1 LTLQRT
7 DWKDVSQPVRDLVQ
21 ERTGPV
27 LAARTVSAGLNSHL
41 AVVLGTV
48 DGPLFIKGVRTD
60 HPGVVRQ
67 HREAM
72 INPHVQPL
80 APQLRWQAEGAG
92 WNLLAFAYIAGAR
105 HADHSPGSA
114 DLPAVVQVINRLQ
127 QIRCPDLPVKRAE
140 QRWAAYVDDDT
151 DLGLLAG
158 TALLH
163 TDFNPLNVLMTADGT
178 WIIDWAWPTRGAAFI
193 DPGCFLLRLM
203 LGGHTAAQAEAWAA
217 QFTSWRT
224 TPNEAIS
231 VFASACA
238 RLYDEIAR
246 EDPQPWKKRFAAVAQ
261 DWAEYRSGERS
272 VPTGDSDSVT
282 G

>member
-1 LTLQRT
+1 MQHT
-7 DWKDVSQPVRDLVQ
+7 DWNDLSQAVRDLVQ
-21 ERTGPV
+21 AHTGPV
-27 LAARTVSAGLNSHL
+27 RTARTVTAGLNSHL
-41 AVVLGTV
+41 AAVLDTV
-48 DGPLFIKGVRTD
+48 DGPLFVKGVRTD

-92 WNLLAFAYIAGAR
+92 WNLLAFTYIAGAK
-105 HADHSPGSA
+105 HADYSPGSA
-114 DLPAVVQVINRLQ
+114 DLPAVVQAINRLQ

-140 QRWAAYVDDDT
+140 QRWAAHIDDDT
-151 DLGLLAG
+151 NLGLLAG

-193 DPGCFLLRLM
+193 EPACFLLRLM
-203 LGGHTAAQAEAWAA
+203 LGATPRRRPRRGQRNAPPGERRRTRRS
-217 QFTSWRT
+217 TSL
-224 TPNEAIS
+224 AI
-231 VFASACA
+231 ACA

-261 DWAEYRSGERS
+261 DWAEYRSGKHS
-272 VPTGDSDSVT
+272 APPDDSDSVT